1 MRGEVGEVVVR
12 GSRGSDSDLG
22 IEAISYGI
30 DRGVWVLERDWEG
43 LRRFQFLTRLDGLPS
58 LFGFLGLLCCRGGC
72 ACAATNSTALLTF
85 DGRFETLV
93 EAGESGVRL

>member
-12 GSRGSDSDLG
+12 GSWASDSDLG
-22 IEAISYGI
+22 MEAISDGI
-30 DRGVWVLERDWEG
+30 DRGVWVLERDGKG

-58 LFGFLGLLCCRGGC
+58 LFGFLGLLCRRGGG
-72 ACAATNSTALLTF
+72 ANSTAPLTF
-85 DGRFETLV
+85 DGRFETLI